1 MMTVKK
7 QIRKPSAQTIIF
19 YCAFFLVVAIGVYL
33 RMTSVGSAPILEDE
47 YTSAFQA
54 LGFMKTG
61 KPILPSGF
69 IQWSEP
75 LVLPY
80 IVSVLWQ
87 VTGVD
92 IITARLLSVV
102 VGTGSILLA
111 YLIGKQLRNTSIG
124 LVFAFFIATN
134 QWSVASSTFFR

>member
-1 MMTVKK
+1 MMTAKK
-7 QIRKPSAQTIIF
+7 HIRKPPTQTIIF
-19 YCAFFLVVAIGVYL
+19 SCAFLLILAIGVYL
-33 RMTSVGSAPILEDE
+33 RMASVASAPILEDE

-80 IVSVLWQ
+80 MVSVLWQ

-102 VGTGSILLA
+102 VGISYVVLA
-111 YLIGKQLRNTSIG
+111 YLIGKQLRSTSIG
-124 LVFAFFIATN
+124 LVFAFFIA
-134 QWSVASSTFFR
+134 ASQ